1 VELYLSTWSVHT
13 LLFEEAITIRE
24 MPALARA
31 LGFQGVELEDI
42 FFESMTPQYVR
53 ALKKLFIKEHCKA
66 LIAVSNDFTIQDTKE
81 YRKQIKHTVRC
92 MEIARELGGKT
103 TRVLMGSKNS
113 DERKLPKVISGFS
126 ELTSVAEKLKMKLAI
141 ENHDRLSR
149 NPSIMMHVLRQLES
163 AWFGICLDF
172 GNLELQTRY
181 QSLRRLAPKTLMLHA
196 KGYDFMPNGEETTI
210 SFRKCFHILHQAKF
224 RGPIVIEYD
233 NNGDQI
239 IGSMKTK
246 MLVERYAESR
256 WIF

>member
-1 VELYLSTWSVHT
+1 MELYLSTWSVHT
-13 LLFEEAITIRE
+13 LLFEEAITIRK

-53 ALKKLFIKEHCKA
+53 ALKKLLNKEQCKA
-66 LIAVSNDFTIQDTKE
+66 LIAVSNDFTIEDTKE

-113 DERKLPKVISGFS
+113 NMTKLSQVIESFK
-126 ELTSVAEKLKMKLAI
+126 ELTPVAKNLNIKLAI

-149 NPSIMMHVLRQLES
+149 NPNTMLHVLRHLD
-163 AWFGICLDF
+163 AARFGICLDF
-172 GNLELQTRY
+172 GNLKSQTRY
-181 QSLRRLAPKTLMLHA
+181 QSVRRLAPKTLMLHG
-196 KGYDFMPNGEETTI
+196 KGYDFKPNGEETTI
-210 SFRKCFHILHQAKF
+210 SFRKCFQILQQAKF
-224 RGPIVIEYD
+224 RGPTVIEYD

-246 MLVERYAESR
+246 MLVERYADSR
-256 WIF
+256 